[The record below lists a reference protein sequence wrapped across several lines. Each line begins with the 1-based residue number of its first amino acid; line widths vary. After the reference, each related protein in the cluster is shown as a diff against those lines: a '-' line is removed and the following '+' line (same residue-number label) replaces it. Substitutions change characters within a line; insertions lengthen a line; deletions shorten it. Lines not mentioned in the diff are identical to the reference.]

1 MRCKGCGYSL
11 WNVPGRTC
19 PECGRGF
26 SPGEFEFLPN
36 AVEFCCP
43 GCMQQYYGTD
53 QAGLPVPREFT
64 CVRCSRP
71 CTLESMLLRAA
82 PGFSGDDAELRRIAW
97 EVEGK
102 GVVRRFLA
110 MLRDGISRPGSIGLA
125 VRHRCDGWKALR
137 FVLLVATAVVVP
149 TVVTVLAFVA
159 FASWSVAAVTRTGAT
174 ALRSDFAEQAGVA
187 VLVVA
192 AWTVAAAGVL
202 LLWAWGAW
210 LVVRLLGSRVPW
222 RTAWCSLAYGS
233 GPVVLVA
240 VPCLG
245 PYCGSVVS
253 VIWLAV
259 AAAIILAAAGPVP
272 GWKAAVGVGAPLV
285 LLGCLSVGVPL
296 AIALT
301 APAWSMPAP
310 ATAPVPGAPEGEGD
324 ATVPGAPEGQGV
336 AP

>member
-53 QAGLPVPREFT
+53 LAGLPVPREFT

-71 CTLESMLLRAA
+71 CTLETMVLRAA

-102 GVVRRFLA
+102 GVARRFLA
-110 MLRDGISRPGSIGLA
+110 MLRDGMSRPGSVGLA
-125 VRHRCDGWKALR
+125 VRHRCDGRKALR
-137 FVLLVATAVVVP
+137 FVLLLAIASVVP
-149 TVVTVLAFVA
+149 TVVTFVA
-159 FASWSVAAVTRTGAT
+159 ILTLPFLGAATVTRTGGVT
-174 ALRSDFAEQAGVA
+174 FRSEFAELAGYGM
-187 VLVVA
+187 LVVVA
-192 AWTVAAAGVL
+192 STVIGAGL
-202 LLWAWGAW
+202 LALWAWGAW

-233 GPVVLVA
+233 GPMVLVS

-245 PYCGSVVS
+245 PYCGSQVS

-259 AAAIILAAAGPVP
+259 AASIILAAAGPVP
-272 GWKAAVGVGAPLV
+272 GWKAAVGVVSPLV
-285 LLGCLSVGVPL
+285 LMGCIGIGVPL
-296 AIALT
+296 SIAVL
-301 APAWSMPAP
+301 APAWSAPAP
-310 ATAPVPGAPEGEGD
+310 VAAPVPGPAD
-324 ATVPGAPEGQGV
+324 PGAPDSGAADEAEG